1 MNEFQKTFN
10 DKEANKRLTNGRSY
24 GNLGVE
30 LAATKAGAEGAQE
43 AAYAERIRQ
52 AKATKDTKAKRD
64 KDLKEHEAENRAAA
78 ARYEKEKE
86 SFARG
91 KHEELTRGAKRRKAL
106 KIEEKEEKEVDKGRE
121 LKQTPFK
128 VSGMTTAH
136 ATPMMIESYAKNI
149 NIARVKPRLSDIMQ
163 AVNSTKKMQW
173 TERSEIESTI
183 LPLVEA
189 KIRELHTIHIHF
201 PEFKQTKIDKKVKIS
216 QMDIDDIKKGFTHN
230 QISMPIAINL
240 LKMTGYDKETIQ
252 KLERHFPVRKTKTR
266 RKSST
271 AQTSLVAQLPRA
283 KSPLRITAPPKAEKM
298 EMALVPLRHR
308 APSPQRERQR
318 SSSRARSSRHRSPSK
333 GAKRK
338 PIEKVGK
345 SPRAH
350 RSKSAGKSP
359 RSKSAGRGGKPA
371 GKVLI

>member
-1 MNEFQKTFN
+1 
-10 DKEANKRLTNGRSY
+10 
-24 GNLGVE
+24 
-30 LAATKAGAEGAQE
+30 
-43 AAYAERIRQ
+43 
-52 AKATKDTKAKRD
+52 
-64 KDLKEHEAENRAAA
+64 
-78 ARYEKEKE
+78 
-86 SFARG
+86 
-91 KHEELTRGAKRRKAL
+91 
-106 KIEEKEEKEVDKGRE
+106 
-121 LKQTPFK
+121 
-128 VSGMTTAH
+128 
-136 ATPMMIESYAKNI
+136 
-149 NIARVKPRLSDIMQ
+149 MQ

-173 TERSEIESTI
+173 TERSEIVSTI

-271 AQTSLVAQLPRA
+271 AQTSLVAQLPKA
-283 KSPLRITAPPKAEKM
+283 KPEPRRVKPKPEKM
-298 EMALVPLRHR
+298 EMALVPYRHR
-308 APSPQRERQR
+308 PQSPHTRE
-318 SSSRARSSRHRSPSK
+318 RSPSRGRSGRA
-333 GAKRK
+333 GARDRSPSSGPTKRATSPK
-338 PIEKVGK
+338 RGKSK
-345 SPRAH
+345 SPR
-350 RSKSAGKSP
+350 SKSS